1 MSETAPKLRQVT
13 ETKPTVVDLFAG
25 CGGLSLGLEQ
35 AGFEP
40 VFVNELN
47 HHAMETYLLN
57 RDGATSVDLRDRDR
71 HVNDVLALSQD
82 PDSLRTLGKL
92 VRQQHGELT
101 LLAGGPPC
109 QGFSGIG
116 HRRTF
121 ELHKDDI
128 PSNHLYREM
137 ARIVEELQP
146 RMFLFENVEGLL
158 SSRWFR
164 GQGYKGEIWD
174 EVQAAFARI
183 GEKRG
188 KHGYNI
194 QWELIFARD
203 YGVPQNRPR
212 VLMVGVRRDISY
224 QRGLSRVAGGF
235 LPDATG
241 NAPDLIDLLGDLVDP
256 SYIPGVTTE
265 TLVYPGDASTRVQ
278 RHLRQGAHGRGR
290 GPTKAGTPVTEMEY
304 SRHSPRVVEKF
315 SYMLANDG
323 EIHSD
328 HQTKKFAQRVL
339 PARWPE
345 GRPSITATSLPDDY
359 VHFSQPR
366 TPTVREWARIQMFP
380 DWYQFAGKRT
390 TGGRRRA
397 GDPDAGDWSREVPK
411 YTQIGNAV
419 PVELARNVGLHLIK
433 LAGG

>member
-1 MSETAPKLRQVT
+1 MQTD
-13 ETKPTVVDLFAG
+13 KPTVVDLFAG

-40 VFVNELN
+40 IFVNELN
-47 HHAMETYLLN
+47 EHALESYLRN

-71 HVNDVLALSQD
+71 HVNDVLSISQSSNALSAMA
-82 PDSLRTLGKL
+82 KMIKKH
-92 VRQQHGELT
+92 HGELT

-121 ELHKDDI
+121 DIHKDDI

-158 SSRWFR
+158 SSRWFK
-164 GQGYKGEIWD
+164 GQGHKGEIWD
-174 EVQAAFARI
+174 AVQAAFRRI
-183 GEKRG
+183 GDKPGKRG
-188 KHGYNI
+188 YAI
-194 QWELIFARD
+194 QWQLIFARD

-212 VLMVGVRRDISY
+212 VLMIGVRDDIHYS
-224 QRGLSRVAGGF
+224 RGLSRVAGGF
-235 LPDATG
+235 LPDPVG
-241 NAPDLIDLLGDLVDP
+241 KAPDLVDLLGDLIDP
-256 SYIPGVTTE
+256 TYVPGVSTE
-265 TLVYPGDASTRVQ
+265 TLTYPSDAITPVQ
-278 RHLRQGAHGRGR
+278 KRLRQGPHGRRG
-290 GPTKAGTPVTEMEY
+290 GPTKKGRAVTEMEY

-315 SYMLANDG
+315 RYMLANEG
-323 EIHSD
+323 EIHSE
-328 HQTKKFAQRVL
+328 HQTKKFAQRLL
-339 PARWPE
+339 PARWPD

-419 PVELARNVGLHLIK
+419 PVELARVVGAHLLR
-433 LAGG
+433 LAG